1 MKRFFLIAGLA
12 AVASASQAT
21 GTFVAYWQYGL
32 NGHSS
37 AVKVKLGATNYNVS
51 AGEFTARRLKDAA
64 GGTSLDLPMSTTN
77 PNYDFI
83 AKTFCVE
90 LTESINVNTNHTH
103 NVVAP
108 LLGATTQNGGVTF
121 DATRVTALSRLW
133 ANASITDSITA
144 AAFQLVQWEI
154 TFDGGSLD
162 LTGGTFRNN
171 GTVNAAIITQANTW
185 LGQLGSWTAQRN
197 LVLLSRA
204 GIQDQITALDG
215 LPPTNVVPEP
225 FTMGLGVAAAGA
237 FVRRRLKARSV

>member
-1 MKRFFLIAGLA
+1 MTGLV
-12 AVASASQAT
+12 AVAAASQAT

-37 AVKVKLGATNYNVS
+37 AVKVKLNANSYNGS

-64 GGTSLDLPMSTTN
+64 GGTSTVLPMSTTN

-90 LTESINVNTNHTH
+90 LTETINVNTNHTH

-108 LLGATTQNGGVTF
+108 LLGATTQNGGITF
-121 DATRVTALSRLW
+121 DAARVTAMQRLW

-144 AAFQLVQWEI
+144 AAFQVAMWEI
-154 TFDGGSLD
+154 TFDGGSSLN
-162 LTGGTFRNN
+162 LGSGIFTNN
-171 GTVNAAIITQANTW
+171 GTNAAIISQANTW
-185 LGQLGSWTAQRN
+185 LGQINTWTAQRS

-215 LPPTNVVPEP
+215 IPPTNVVPEP
-225 FTMGLGVAAAGA
+225 FTMGLGIAAAGA
-237 FVRRRLKARSV
+237 FIRRRMKSRAA